1 MNLLKTTLSLGLI
14 LIIMAFQPNPRSAN
28 YAGPQSTMVVDSL
41 FENSFELFQQ
51 LRHSTGVYSDALRF
65 QGAQFHPA
73 SVATTGMGLIS
84 LCIADSMG
92 WINDAEAQVIHTLK
106 SMAGQHPNFQPEQNQ
121 KGLFRHFIDQNTG
134 AQAWNSEFSSIDTG
148 ILIAG
153 ALFCKRYF
161 ADNAVIAEL
170 ADNMYLS
177 VNWASTIANPVTG
190 GIYLTQN
197 TQGVGA
203 GITKPFNEYMIVAW
217 LAKNDMRND
226 SVATLLWNN
235 HYADPASLPT
245 SNFSGIDVLT
255 DSPGN
260 FLSGFVHQFP
270 YYLCNYYTTHPD
282 YLMHMDQARKADSL
296 WWRNNTSAAAN
307 VWGFGAGA
315 SNVWSPS
322 GYHADNI
329 SNHPGD
335 ICSPHIIAGFIPV
348 FPDAILDIEQLENQ
362 NLGIYNLP
370 YGGQE
375 QVLWR
380 FSTLDSSWKA
390 DDIQGIDFSTL
401 LLGLAAHPDNLGP
414 AFFETYND
422 FAFPDGSTS
431 IELESSLELKTIFN
445 YPNPFAKSTR
455 IQFEMGAL
463 SDVELTISNNQGR
476 QIVKRLEKNVLPGTY
491 EFVWD
496 GEGVGSGIYFYTIR
510 TKTQSFSGKM
520 VLQK

>member
-1 MNLLKTTLSLGLI
+1 MMKLLQVSLGLT
-14 LIIMAFQPNPRSAN
+14 LVLLLMAFKPNPRPTN
-28 YAGPQSTMVVDSL
+28 YVAPQSTMVVDTL
-41 FENSFELFQQ
+41 FENSFALFQQ

-106 SMAGQHPNFQPEQNQ
+106 SMAGQHPTFQPEQNQ

-153 ALFCKRYF
+153 ALFCKQYF
-161 ADNAVIAEL
+161 AGNTVIAEL
-170 ADNMYLS
+170 ADDMYLS
-177 VNWASTIANPVTG
+177 VDWASTIANPVTG

-197 TQGVGA
+197 MQGIGA

-226 SVATLLWNN
+226 SVATLLWDN
-235 HYADPASLPT
+235 HYADPANLPT
-245 SNFSGIDVLT
+245 STFAGIDVLT

-282 YLMHMDQARKADSL
+282 YLMHLDRARRIDST
-296 WWRNNTSAAAN
+296 WWRDNTFTSVH

-329 SNHPGD
+329 SDHPGN
-335 ICSPHIIAGFIPV
+335 ICSPHIIAGFIPI
-348 FPDAILDIEQLENQ
+348 FPDAILDLEELVNQ
-362 NLGIYNLP
+362 NLGLYNLP
-370 YGGQE
+370 FGVQE
-375 QVLWR
+375 TVLWR
-380 FSTLDSSWKA
+380 FSTLSNWKA
-390 DDIQGIDFSTL
+390 DDIQGIDFSTM
-401 LLGLAAHPDNLGP
+401 LLGLAAHPDYLGT

-422 FAFPDGSTS
+422 FSFPEVSTS
-431 IELESSLELKTIFN
+431 IELEPSIELKNIFN
-445 YPNPFAKSTR
+445 YPNPFSQSTR
-455 IQFEMGAL
+455 IQFEIEVL
-463 SDVELTISNNQGR
+463 SDVELTISNSQG
-476 QIVKRLEKNVLPGTY
+476 QQLEKRFEKNVIPGEY

-496 GEGVGSGIYFYTIR
+496 GEGVSSGVYFYTVC

-520 VLQK
+520 VLKK